1 MALFVG
7 VLAAMAVPAPASAH
21 AYLASSAP
29 ADGTVLDRAPEVLV
43 LSFTEH
49 VELASTKVDIVDGDG
64 RHWAV
69 TGLVVRPSGG
79 ATNAAGNESP
89 VEIVAA
95 LPRLPANTYHVAWS
109 TLSSDDLHATTGTI
123 VFGMQREVSAAGA
136 IPGPGGPGI
145 RESALRGIG
154 LVGLATLFGAAA
166 LVLLAAV
173 GGGTISPRDRLLR
186 VGLLGGGVALVAT
199 PVQLLVQVSADP
211 GHWRALFVNQAL
223 SGRWLM
229 RELGTAAV
237 VAAMLWVV
245 RARRPGRGKPIIVLG
260 ALGAIAAAA
269 GTALLGHPSGA
280 TASGASVASTLPA
293 AIVGAVHV
301 LAAGA
306 WAGGVLAAA
315 LALAPDLRLPD
326 RAERVRS
333 LLRLYG
339 VLAVGCVTILAV
351 TGLLLTGEQVSTVDG
366 LLTTPYGLILL
377 AKVATAG
384 LAGLLGLRT
393 AMRLR
398 RPGVIRHGR
407 RIIVEATA
415 LGVVLLLAGALASA
429 GPARGP
435 AFPVA
440 GPVAVTPGVTGQVA
454 DLVDTVSIRPNR
466 PGRNVVT
473 IVVNDTRRPAPAP
486 FTGVSVSFSGPD
498 GSRKMYPVVRGA
510 DGWTLTVDDIRTAG
524 NWQVAV
530 TVMRDGLSPVT
541 DVHDWAVPQAS
552 DPSRVVVST
561 KPLQPALN
569 ILAGLGAAAAVIVA
583 IVFVLRRR
591 RAAAAQRHPAT
602 TEDAPTEDAPTEDAP
617 TEGAPTEATPATAP
631 GAEDARTEDARTD
644 EARTDEA
651 PVEAAVREEATI

>member
-1 MALFVG
+1 
-7 VLAAMAVPAPASAH
+7 
-21 AYLASSAP
+21 
-29 ADGTVLDRAPEVLV
+29 
-43 LSFTEH
+43 
-49 VELASTKVDIVDGDG
+49 
-64 RHWAV
+64 
-69 TGLVVRPSGG
+69 
-79 ATNAAGNESP
+79 
-89 VEIVAA
+89 
-95 LPRLPANTYHVAWS
+95 
-109 TLSSDDLHATTGTI
+109 
-123 VFGMQREVSAAGA
+123 
-136 IPGPGGPGI
+136 
-145 RESALRGIG
+145 
-154 LVGLATLFGAAA
+154 
-166 LVLLAAV
+166 
-173 GGGTISPRDRLLR
+173 
-186 VGLLGGGVALVAT
+186 
-199 PVQLLVQVSADP
+199 
-211 GHWRALFVNQAL
+211 
-223 SGRWLM
+223 
-229 RELGTAAV
+229 
-237 VAAMLWVV
+237 
-245 RARRPGRGKPIIVLG
+245 
-260 ALGAIAAAA
+260 
-269 GTALLGHPSGA
+269 
-280 TASGASVASTLPA
+280 
-293 AIVGAVHV
+293 
-301 LAAGA
+301 
-306 WAGGVLAAA
+306 
-315 LALAPDLRLPD
+315 
-326 RAERVRS
+326 
-333 LLRLYG
+333 
-339 VLAVGCVTILAV
+339 
-351 TGLLLTGEQVSTVDG
+351 
-366 LLTTPYGLILL
+366 
-377 AKVATAG
+377 
-384 LAGLLGLRT
+384 
-393 AMRLR
+393 MRLR

-591 RAAAAQRHPAT
+591 RAAAAQPHPAT
-602 TEDAPTEDAPTEDAP
+602 TEDAP
-617 TEGAPTEATPATAP
+617 TEGAPTEGAPTEATPVTAS
-631 GAEDARTEDARTD
+631 GAEDARTD